1 MVTASLAEKARPK
14 SALEG
19 LTSQSGPSIQA
30 TLAAST
36 RLDRLNA
43 AMESASLA
51 VMGGTNPFKKLKFFK
66 RAEASHMWKGPMA
79 FGDSSF
85 ASMEGVQAM

>member
-1 MVTASLAEKARPK
+1 
-14 SALEG
+14 
-19 LTSQSGPSIQA
+19 
-30 TLAAST
+30 
-36 RLDRLNA
+36 
-43 AMESASLA
+43 
-51 VMGGTNPFKKLKFFK
+51 MGGTNPFKKLKFFK